1 MEKNNGRNKPF
12 WKGRPLEQLTHEEW
26 ELLCDGC
33 GRCCLH
39 KLEDED
45 TGEISYT
52 NVACRLL
59 NIDECRC
66 LDYENRSRLVPDCIQ
81 LTAELIEKYRWLP
94 ETCAYRRVAEG
105 RALPSWHFFISG
117 SREAVHSAG
126 VSVRHKAISENYVNT
141 DNLEPYVVDED
152 F

>member
-1 MEKNNGRNKPF
+1 MKKKEGLEQPF
-12 WKGRPLEQLTHEEW
+12 WRTKSLHQLTEKEW
-26 ELLCDGC
+26 ESLCDGC

-66 LDYENRSRLVPDCIQ
+66 SDYENRSRLVPECIQ
-81 LTAELIEKYRWLP
+81 LTVDLISQYQWLP
-94 ETCAYRRVAEG
+94 DTCAYRRLAEG
-105 RALPSWHFFISG
+105 RALPSFHFLVSKKP
-117 SREAVHSAG
+117 EAVHESGA
-126 VSVRHKAISENYVNT
+126 SVQYKTISENDVDT
-141 DNLEPYVVDED
+141 SDLEPYVMD
-152 F
+152 

>member
-1 MEKNNGRNKPF
+1 MKKKDGLKQPF
-12 WKGRPLEQLTHEEW
+12 WKIKALHQMTEEEW
-26 ELLCDGC
+26 ESLCDGC

-66 LDYENRSRLVPDCIQ
+66 VDYENRSRLVPECIQ
-81 LTAELIEKYRWLP
+81 LTVDLISQYQWLP
-94 ETCAYRRVAEG
+94 DTCAYRRVAEG
-105 RALPSWHFFISG
+105 RALPSFHFLVSG
-117 SREAVHSAG
+117 NPEAVHEAG
-126 VSVRHKAISENYVNT
+126 ASVRHKAISENDV
-141 DNLEPYVVDED
+141 DISNLEPYVMD
-152 F
+152 

>member
-1 MEKNNGRNKPF
+1 MKKKDGLKQPF
-12 WKGRPLEQLTHEEW
+12 WKTKALHQMTEEEW
-26 ELLCDGC
+26 ESLCDGC

-66 LDYENRSRLVPDCIQ
+66 VDYENRSRLVPECIQ
-81 LTAELIEKYRWLP
+81 LTVDLISQYQWLP
-94 ETCAYRRVAEG
+94 DTCAYRRVAEG
-105 RALPSWHFFISG
+105 RALPSFHFLVSG
-117 SREAVHSAG
+117 NPEAVHEAG
-126 VSVRHKAISENYVNT
+126 ASVRHKAISENDVDNS
-141 DNLEPYVVDED
+141 NLEPYVMD
-152 F
+152 

>member
-1 MEKNNGRNKPF
+1 MFMKKKDGLKQPF
-12 WKGRPLEQLTHEEW
+12 WKIKALHQMTEEEW
-26 ELLCDGC
+26 ESLCDGC

-66 LDYENRSRLVPDCIQ
+66 VDYENRSRLVPECIQ
-81 LTAELIEKYRWLP
+81 LTVDLISQYQWLP
-94 ETCAYRRVAEG
+94 DTCAYRRVAEG
-105 RALPSWHFFISG
+105 RALPSFHFLVSG
-117 SREAVHSAG
+117 NPEAVHEAG
-126 VSVRHKAISENYVNT
+126 ASVRHKAISENDV
-141 DNLEPYVVDED
+141 DISNLEPYVMD
-152 F
+152 

>member
-1 MEKNNGRNKPF
+1 MFMKKKDGLKQPF
-12 WKGRPLEQLTHEEW
+12 WKTKALHQMTEEEW
-26 ELLCDGC
+26 ESLCDGC

-66 LDYENRSRLVPDCIQ
+66 VDYENRSRLVPECIQ
-81 LTAELIEKYRWLP
+81 LTVDLISQYQWLP
-94 ETCAYRRVAEG
+94 DTCAYRRVAEG
-105 RALPSWHFFISG
+105 RAFSSFHFLVSG
-117 SREAVHSAG
+117 NPEAVHEAG
-126 VSVRHKAISENYVNT
+126 ASVRHKAISENDV
-141 DNLEPYVVDED
+141 DISNLEPYVMD
-152 F
+152 

>member
-1 MEKNNGRNKPF
+1 MKKKDGLKQPF
-12 WKGRPLEQLTHEEW
+12 WKTKALHQMTEEEW
-26 ELLCDGC
+26 ESLCDGC

-66 LDYENRSRLVPDCIQ
+66 VDYENRSRLVPECIQ
-81 LTAELIEKYRWLP
+81 LTVDLISQYQWLP
-94 ETCAYRRVAEG
+94 DTCAYRRVAEG
-105 RALPSWHFFISG
+105 RALPSFHFLVSG
-117 SREAVHSAG
+117 NPEAVHEAG
-126 VSVRHKAISENYVNT
+126 ASVRHKAISENDV
-141 DNLEPYVVDED
+141 DISNLEPYVMD
-152 F
+152 

>member
-1 MEKNNGRNKPF
+1 MFMKKKDGLKQPF
-12 WKGRPLEQLTHEEW
+12 WKTKALHQMTEEEW
-26 ELLCDGC
+26 ESLCDGC

-66 LDYENRSRLVPDCIQ
+66 VDYENRSRLVPECIQ
-81 LTAELIEKYRWLP
+81 LTVDLISQYQWLP
-94 ETCAYRRVAEG
+94 DTCAYRRVAEG
-105 RALPSWHFFISG
+105 RALPSFHFLVSG
-117 SREAVHSAG
+117 NPEAVHEAG
-126 VSVRHKAISENYVNT
+126 ASVRHKAISENDVDNS
-141 DNLEPYVVDED
+141 NLEPYVMD
-152 F
+152 